1 VPELWTTRLGTVPY
15 GEALALQERVRQARR
30 ADLVPD
36 VLLLLEH
43 PPVYTRTRRTEDA
56 DLPRGVPWY
65 AEHGIDVVET
75 DRGGRL
81 TYHGPGQL
89 VGWPIMRVGEVEA
102 FVRAME
108 SAVVAALVDLGVPA
122 HARPQ
127 DGPMYVGAWVEDRKI
142 ASIGIRVKGGVSK
155 HGLAVNVTND
165 LAPFSWAVA
174 CGLDGVRMTSV
185 AQEAPSLPAD
195 PLGAFA
201 DRLVVRF
208 AEAVDRTPLAVT
220 PERLAAATAAVS
232 AAARDARAAGPPSA
246 AR

>member
-1 VPELWTTRLGTVPY
+1 VPDLWTCRLGTVPY
-15 GEALALQERVRQARR
+15 GEALALQERVREARR
-30 ADLVPD
+30 ADAVPD

-43 PPVYTRTRRTEDA
+43 PPVYTRTRRTQDA

-108 SAVVAALVDLGVPA
+108 SAVVAALSDLGVPA

-155 HGLAVNVTND
+155 HGLAVNVTTD

-185 AQEAPSLPAD
+185 AQEAASLPPD

-208 AEAVDRTPLAVT
+208 AEAVDRAPRAVT
-220 PERLAAATAAVS
+220 PEGLARATAPPVP
-232 AAARDARAAGPPSA
+232 AADVPATGPPSA

>member
-1 VPELWTTRLGTVPY
+1 VAELWTCRLGTVPY
-15 GEALALQERVRQARR
+15 AEALRLQERVREARR
-30 ADLVPD
+30 ADAVPD

-43 PPVYTRTRRTEDA
+43 PPVYTRTRRTGDE
-56 DLPRGVPWY
+56 DLPRGEAWY
-65 AEHGIDVVET
+65 AEHGIQVVPT

-102 FVRAME
+102 FVRTME
-108 SAVVAALVDLGVPA
+108 EAIVAALGDLGVAA

-127 DGPMYVGAWVEDRKI
+127 DGPMYVGAWVGDRKI

-174 CGLDGVRMTSV
+174 CGLDGVRMTSAAAEGATADGDLLDAMAGALAARYAAGV
-185 AQEAPSLPAD
+185 GLTPVPVEAAALESA
-195 PLGAFA
+195 
-201 DRLVVRF
+201 
-208 AEAVDRTPLAVT
+208 
-220 PERLAAATAAVS
+220 LAAAG
-232 AAARDARAAGPPSA
+232 AAAGS
-246 AR
+246 